1 MRKAFTLV
9 EVLIVLVVIAILAA
23 FIVPGYGTIKK
34 RAEYRETTG
43 LLNLVRAGAKYYD
56 LKYGINH
63 LAGGGTAAWPAMRVD
78 EPTDAKLTYAIVAG
92 PALEIRNPAGQLLYT
107 YTLPDGPGVKTG
119 HADTSY
125 LPADL
130 P

>member
-1 MRKAFTLV
+1 MKKAFTLV
-9 EVLIVLVVIAILAA
+9 ETLMVLVILGILSA
-23 FIVPGYGTIKK
+23 FLLPGYEKIKK

-63 LAGGGTAAWPAMRVD
+63 LSAGGTAAWPAMRVN
-78 EPTDAKLTYAIVAG
+78 EPTDAKLTYVIVAG
-92 PALEIRNPAGQLLYT
+92 PALEIRNPNGNLLYT
-107 YTLPDGPGVKTG
+107 YTLPDGPGVQTG
-119 HADTSY
+119 HPDTSY

-130 P
+130 S